1 MQAGHH
7 LLSAFDMVSLLLLI
21 AVLISVLNEHWL
33 KLPRPVALLLG
44 ALGVSGITIA
54 AAALSGHTEVREHLR
69 TRILGSEWPQILL
82 DGMLALLLFAG
93 SLHVNLGDLRQRA
106 RTVLALATAGVILA
120 TGIFGAGIWLL
131 LAAVGIPVPLGW
143 CLVIGAILA
152 PTDAVAV
159 EGLLAKVNL
168 PPLLRAVISG
178 ESLFND
184 GAAVV
189 LFSTT
194 LALTSGRT
202 DMVGHGHLAKAILIE
217 GSGGIALGAA
227 AGYLTCRLVRLT
239 AEHTLALM
247 ISLALVLCTY
257 RAAVALEVSGPIAV
271 VTAGIVFT
279 TMLGATPGVARL
291 RDSLSTMWTL
301 VDDLLNTM
309 LYMLIGFVAIAIDM
323 SWKAMLATLLA
334 VPLALLTRFVSV
346 AIPRL
351 ILDLRVPNL
360 GRSLFVLTWAGLRG
374 GVSIALALVL
384 PPSPYRDLLLAICFG
399 VVIFT
404 VVVQGLSLPRIVAA
418 FYGKAPAEAGPHS

>member
-1 MQAGHH
+1 
-7 LLSAFDMVSLLLLI
+7 
-21 AVLISVLNEHWL
+21 
-33 KLPRPVALLLG
+33 
-44 ALGVSGITIA
+44 
-54 AAALSGHTEVREHLR
+54 
-69 TRILGSEWPQILL
+69 
-82 DGMLALLLFAG
+82 
-93 SLHVNLGDLRQRA
+93 
-106 RTVLALATAGVILA
+106 
-120 TGIFGAGIWLL
+120 
-131 LAAVGIPVPLGW
+131 
-143 CLVIGAILA
+143 
-152 PTDAVAV
+152 
-159 EGLLAKVNL
+159 
-168 PPLLRAVISG
+168 
-178 ESLFND
+178 
-184 GAAVV
+184 
-189 LFSTT
+189 
-194 LALTSGRT
+194 
-202 DMVGHGHLAKAILIE
+202 MVGHGHLAKAILIE

>member
-1 MQAGHH
+1 MKA
-7 LLSAFDMVSLLLLI
+7 
-21 AVLISVLNEHWL
+21 SV
-33 KLPRPVALLLG
+33 
-44 ALGVSGITIA
+44 
-54 AAALSGHTEVREHLR
+54 AALSPFRAAAWRRGVL
-69 TRILGSEWPQILL
+69 
-82 DGMLALLLFAG
+82 LALLLFAG

-131 LAAVGIPVPLGW
+131 LMAVGIPVPLGW

-159 EGLLAKVNL
+159 EGLLSQVNL
-168 PPLLRAVISG
+168 PPLLRAIISG

-194 LALTSGRT
+194 LALTGGHTDKVWHGRL
-202 DMVGHGHLAKAILIE
+202 VEAILIE
-217 GSGGIALGAA
+217 GTGGIALGAA
-227 AGYLTCRLVRLT
+227 AGYVTCWLVRRT
-239 AEHTLALM
+239 AEQTLALT

-257 RAAVALEVSGPIAV
+257 RAAAALEVSGPIAV
-271 VTAGIVFT
+271 VTAGIVFST
-279 TMLGATPGVARL
+279 RLGATPGMARL
-291 RDSLSTMWTL
+291 RSSLATMWTL
-301 VDDLLNTM
+301 VDDLLNTI

-323 SWKAMLATLLA
+323 SWQAMLATLLA

-351 ILDLRVPNL
+351 ILDLRVANL
-360 GRSLFVLTWAGLRG
+360 VRSLAVLTWAGLRG

-404 VVVQGLSLPRIVAA
+404 VVVQGLSLPRIVGA
-418 FYGKAPAEAGPHS
+418 FYGPVPAQSEPRR